1 MRFLLHEHTSDSP
14 AAEVDSQGQ
23 SHRARANDCDLSVQ
37 HRIWIEGNSVY
48 LSDGA
53 TCCFQ
58 RFQSRDVSLFP
69 RRLFTSA
76 GLK

>member
-1 MRFLLHEHTSDSP
+1 
-14 AAEVDSQGQ
+14 
-23 SHRARANDCDLSVQ
+23 LSVQ
-37 HRIWIEGNSVY
+37 HRIWIEANSFY

-58 RFQSRDVSLFP
+58 RFQSREVSLFP
-69 RRLFTSA
+69 RRFFTSA